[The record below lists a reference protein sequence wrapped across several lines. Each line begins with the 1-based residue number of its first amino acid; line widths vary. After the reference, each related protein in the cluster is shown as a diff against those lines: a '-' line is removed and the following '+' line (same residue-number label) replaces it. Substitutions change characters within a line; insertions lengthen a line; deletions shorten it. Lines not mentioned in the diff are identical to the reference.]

1 MNKVF
6 LALSTQECTE
16 LSQLLEVHEQPNWT
30 IEKTDAACQLCGY
43 FDENYEPA
51 WVELQVLYPALK
63 EKSLVVEPVEAC
75 DWKDAYKRYLHPV
88 RIGPI
93 HIVPVWERD
102 TYEIPSGDFGIFLD
116 AEMAFGTGMHETTR
130 LCLSRAVDYKG
141 LFSKDLFL
149 KQAIDV
155 GCGSGIL
162 SIAAA
167 KLGFAGVY
175 GFDIDPDAIQVSRSN
190 AVLNETPGI
199 EFRTADLKA
208 GILGRQGDLIMA
220 NVLASVLIEHASI
233 LVNTVNRYGC
243 LSLSGILKEEAS
255 AVEAVF
261 TPLVKQYWDSYFL
274 NTRVLGQWAELAYF
288 QT

>member
-1 MNKVF
+1 M
-6 LALSTQECTE
+6 SPQECEE
-16 LSQLLEVHEQPNWT
+16 LSQLLDVYAQPNWT
-30 IEKTDAACQLCGY
+30 IEKTDTDCQLCGY
-43 FDENYEPA
+43 FDDNYQSSWEA
-51 WVELQVLYPALK
+51 LQELYPKL
-63 EKSLVVEPVEAC
+63 EGKSLTVETVEAC
-75 DWKDAYKRYLHPV
+75 DWKDAYKQYLKPV
-88 RIGPI
+88 AIGPI
-93 HIVPVWERD
+93 HVVPIWERES
-102 TYEIPSGDFGIFLD
+102 YALPEGEFGIYLD

-130 LCLSRAVDYKG
+130 LCLSRAVDYQR

-167 KLGFAGVY
+167 KLGFAHVY
-175 GFDIDPDAIQVSRSN
+175 GFDIDPDAIQISRKN
-190 AVLNETPGI
+190 AIVNETLDL
-199 EFRTADLKA
+199 EFQTADLKA
-208 GILGRQGDLIMA
+208 GILGRQADLVMA
-220 NVLASVLIEHASI
+220 NVLAPILIEHASI

-243 LSLSGILKEEAS
+243 LSLSGILVEEAP

-261 TPLVKQYWDSYFL
+261 TPLVQQYWDSYFL